1 MAPPRRPP
9 KLLAP
14 RDATATERQGQ
25 GIGDTEA
32 MRQMATRA
40 IPEMLSMTPGIGEA
54 MSLYEAGR
62 AAANRDATGTA
73 LGLVGAIPFAGTVGR
88 VSAKAGAKAAS
99 ELGSELANRIPN
111 LWHGTAAAPF
121 PKFLREFFGRG
132 GSGGNRLGVAPYG
145 TAERMP
151 EGLNYVKALTG
162 GAPSSLVTNRG
173 NVIDI
178 SPELATQLRAGEQSV
193 EGYIDE
199 LRNMI
204 ARNEEIARGAAID
217 SPFRGTATRAVE
229 SDRSKLYDMLTARDE
244 GVAEIRRPGTLME
257 FVADVDPQKILQY
270 DKDLI
275 DQTPFVQEAMRS
287 VLGIR
292 GSISPRRPDQM
303 MDFSRF
309 LRTSLPDPKGTAK
322 LESAGIQGVAGR
334 SVISTGSKPM
344 NYAIF
349 DPDRISILRHL
360 GIAGLLGGGA
370 AASRPS
376 GEQPLAPSNRMR

>member
-1 MAPPRRPP
+1 MVPPRRPP
-9 KLLAP
+9 KLLVP

-40 IPEMLSMTPGIGEA
+40 IPEALSMTPGIGEA

-62 AAANRDATGTA
+62 AAANRDAMGTA
-73 LGLVGAIPFAGTVGR
+73 LGLAGAIPFAGTVGR
-88 VSAKAGAKAAS
+88 VGAKAGKA
-99 ELGSELANRIPN
+99 GSKVVSDIVERIPN
-111 LWHGTAAAPF
+111 LWHGTAAGPF
-121 PKFLREFFGRG
+121 PKFLREFFGR

-145 TAERMP
+145 TVERMP

-162 GAPSSLVTNRG
+162 GAPSNLVTNRG

-178 SPELATQLRAGEQSV
+178 SPELATQLRAGEQTV

-199 LRNMI
+199 LRNTI

-229 SDRSKLYDMLTARDE
+229 SDHSKLYDMLTARDE

-257 FVADVDPQKILQY
+257 FVADIDPQKILQY

-370 AASRPS
+370 AAFRPS